1 MFRIGIT
8 VEGEAVV
15 DRLLQGIEDRSR
27 DVGPAWARVVEA
39 FQAIVARAFATE
51 GASTGAPWPQL
62 KPRTQLERQ
71 RLGYPP
77 AHPIL
82 ERRGTL
88 KRALTTGEGA
98 YVRMS
103 PTALDYLLSEEV
115 GYFKY
120 HQSRAPRSKLPRR
133 APVLLTAD
141 DRNALVFPI
150 RLYITGRDITAPRRA
165 SVG

>member
-1 MFRIGIT
+1 MFRMTLT
-8 VEGEAVV
+8 VEGLPEV
-15 DRLLQGIEDRSR
+15 DRFMAGMADRMT
-27 DVGPAWARVVEA
+27 DVSPAWPKVVEV

-62 KPRTQLERQ
+62 AKRTQMQ
-71 RLGYPP
+71 RAKLGFPP

-98 YVRMS
+98 YVRTS
-103 PTALDYLLSEEV
+103 PTSLEYLLSSEV

-120 HQSRAPRSKLPRR
+120 HQSRAPRSRLPRR
-133 APVLLTAD
+133 APVLLTGD
-141 DRNALVFPI
+141 DKNALTFPI
-150 RLYITGRDITAPRRA
+150 RLYVTGRDINAPRRQA
-165 SVG
+165 VG